1 MYHLERALARDAV
14 LGLLDHD
21 GREGVLEDVRELD
34 EDVHARL
41 FELDVHDRG
50 GRSVEAGASRVP
62 AGCGGEGAGAGAG
75 REVGDASGRGEHEG
89 GGGGARERGRRAEEL
104 PQTAH
109 GGMRR
114 VVVTRRASS
123 TQARSLVQTALDES
137 APPSGRPQLRNSVRL
152 GTHRSI

>member
-62 AGCGGEGAGAGAG
+62 AGCGGEGVGAGAG

-123 TQARSLVQTALDES
+123 TQARNLVQTVLAS
-137 APPSGRPQLRNSVRL
+137 RHPPPGRPQLRNSVDYV
-152 GTHRSI
+152 